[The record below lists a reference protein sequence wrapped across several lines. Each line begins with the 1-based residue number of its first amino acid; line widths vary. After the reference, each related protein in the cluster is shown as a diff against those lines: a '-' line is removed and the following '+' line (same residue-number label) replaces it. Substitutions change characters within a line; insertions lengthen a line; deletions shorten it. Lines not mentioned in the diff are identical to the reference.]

1 MTLLVTRN
9 IFPPCPSVQIH
20 PFSLVVSRAAELEL
34 QLQPQGGTIAPQILE
49 GATSILWLA
58 EKQEGEMPVSQNQEI
73 RIR

>member
-1 MTLLVTRN
+1 MTLLATRN
-9 IFPPCPSVQIH
+9 IFPPCPGVQIH
-20 PFSLVVSRAAELEL
+20 PFSLVVSRAAELE
-34 QLQPQGGTIAPQILE
+34 LQPQGGTIAPQILE